1 VGLENIDS
9 YEELKRLDE
18 QIESATELAALKP
31 IYFRLN
37 EIIQAFPGDFDVQ
50 FTGNEVKQRLMARG
64 TLLKQRG
71 SALAPPQPP
80 PPAFAVTPENPPEPP
95 APPPPPLP
103 ETQPPPPAIDVT
115 PPPPLPTPFLDTA
128 PPATPEPPVAPA
140 PPAPLESPVPH
151 EPPVIIAESPS
162 PLFPLFPLFAGASTH
177 TDPPAPPAYFADSVG
192 PVPAAPREPAVMPVA
207 PLLALS
213 YPLHDSAAQE
223 QPPLVIGVTPAP
235 PPAMPAAQPAPPA
248 TLPLDVVPPAPDAR
262 PAPPVEFAPLPP
274 PSPLFDF
281 SPPPPPPPLFPE
293 TRENPPAPPPPAK
306 PAAQRPPLAKPAA
319 PPPPLP
325 SPFRDTVPPAPAV
338 VPATTPPPLSS
349 PLFDSAPP
357 PQPPPAFAAAP
368 EKPPQPP
375 ARPPAP
381 PSPPFNWKRPVVI
394 APVAGLLV
402 ILMIVFLV
410 VHHTRVR
417 NAAIARNRAAVEVD
431 ITTTP
436 PGASVT
442 AVSEKSAA
450 GGGHESTCLSN
461 CKLALAPGTYRISAS
476 LDGFEPAAGT
486 VAVRG
491 PTPNAIRLMLQ
502 PQALS
507 VRLLTDLV
515 QGKVVV
521 DDRPPAD
528 LQEGQ
533 LVLDRVAPG
542 THTMKVTGPN
552 GEASFSFEIADARL
566 PAVTGP
572 VNARNMV
579 AVLVSSFGKQARI
592 VTNAGPWKLAVNGQP
607 QSDASPGG
615 TDLTGFQPGVNEI
628 VVGEGQDR
636 RNMSE
641 SFGAAPTL
649 TAFLKTDVN
658 AGTLIVS
665 TGQDG
670 VHVFLNGKEDRRL
683 TAHGQLR
690 VPILGKVAV
699 RVAKSGFLDE
709 PEQTVD
715 VKKGAE
721 VRVQFN
727 LRPQP
732 QFGSLQIHGALA
744 GTEVLVDQKIAGT
757 VGPDGL
763 FGISEIQP
771 GEHTIELRRE
781 QRLPK
786 RLQRSFQAGQT
797 VALAGADV
805 VLATANG
812 TIRLTRSP
820 ASAAVTYR
828 RGDES
833 EAHEVRGNQ
842 IELPAGTYVF
852 AAIAPGFTESTARVQ
867 LAAGESREVDLTLAR
882 ERPAAPALVANAM
895 VLFEDPGSWTKDG
908 ANWVH
913 KGGGFVPFKPSPKGV
928 LTFTVELVKGGGVFR
943 AGAIRWCLQYL
954 DAKNYLL
961 FEIDRKNF
969 RAWVIKDGQRL
980 ERVPKTAHNLGNQKT
995 FTIQID
1001 VASDR
1006 LVQRGRGGEE
1016 WKVLD
1021 TFAEPG
1027 RDYTQGKFGF
1037 LIQGNDE
1044 IAISDFKFQPR

>member
-1 VGLENIDS
+1 
-9 YEELKRLDE
+9 
-18 QIESATELAALKP
+18 
-31 IYFRLN
+31 
-37 EIIQAFPGDFDVQ
+37 
-50 FTGNEVKQRLMARG
+50 
-64 TLLKQRG
+64 
-71 SALAPPQPP
+71 
-80 PPAFAVTPENPPEPP
+80 
-95 APPPPPLP
+95 
-103 ETQPPPPAIDVT
+103 
-115 PPPPLPTPFLDTA
+115 
-128 PPATPEPPVAPA
+128 
-140 PPAPLESPVPH
+140 
-151 EPPVIIAESPS
+151 
-162 PLFPLFPLFAGASTH
+162 
-177 TDPPAPPAYFADSVG
+177 
-192 PVPAAPREPAVMPVA
+192 
-207 PLLALS
+207 
-213 YPLHDSAAQE
+213 
-223 QPPLVIGVTPAP
+223 
-235 PPAMPAAQPAPPA
+235 
-248 TLPLDVVPPAPDAR
+248 
-262 PAPPVEFAPLPP
+262 
-274 PSPLFDF
+274 
-281 SPPPPPPPLFPE
+281 
-293 TRENPPAPPPPAK
+293 
-306 PAAQRPPLAKPAA
+306 
-319 PPPPLP
+319 
-325 SPFRDTVPPAPAV
+325 
-338 VPATTPPPLSS
+338 
-349 PLFDSAPP
+349 
-357 PQPPPAFAAAP
+357 
-368 EKPPQPP
+368 
-375 ARPPAP
+375 
-381 PSPPFNWKRPVVI
+381 VVI
-394 APVAGLLV
+394 APIAGLLV
-402 ILMIVFLV
+402 VLMIVFLV
-410 VHHTRVR
+410 VHQTRAR
-417 NAAIARNRAAVEVD
+417 NAAIAARNRAAVQVD

-442 AVSEKSAA
+442 AVAEKSAA
-450 GGGHESTCLSN
+450 GGGHESTCTSN
-461 CKLALAPGTYRISAS
+461 CKLALAPGTYQISAS

-486 VAVRG
+486 VAVRALK
-491 PTPNAIRLMLQ
+491 PMTISLTLQ

-533 LVLDRVAPG
+533 LVLDKVAPG
-542 THTMKVTGPN
+542 THTLKVTGPN

-579 AVLVSSFGKQARI
+579 AVLVTSFGKQARI

-628 VVGEGQDR
+628 VVGDGQDR

-699 RVAKSGFLDE
+699 RVAKGGFLDE

-763 FGISEIQP
+763 FSISEIQP

-786 RLQRSFQAGQT
+786 RLQRSFQAGQV
-797 VALAGADV
+797 VALTGADV

-812 TIRLTRSP
+812 TIRLARNP

-852 AAIAPGFTESTARVQ
+852 AATAPGFTESTTRFQ

-908 ANWVH
+908 DNWVH

-1006 LVQRGRGGEE
+1006 LVQKGRGGEE